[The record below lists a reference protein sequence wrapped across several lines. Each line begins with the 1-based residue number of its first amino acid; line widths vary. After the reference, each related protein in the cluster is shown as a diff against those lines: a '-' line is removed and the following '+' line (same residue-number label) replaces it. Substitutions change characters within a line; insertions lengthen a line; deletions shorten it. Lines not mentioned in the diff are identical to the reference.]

1 MLFHWLKIHFHC
13 KMKKQLSYNLE
24 LNCGQCR
31 SEIRLHGLYSLILI
45 VVIGRERLNLLLALK
60 SFESG
65 QINPLPDVQIE
76 SIWRQQKFVTEK
88 QKSFVGWIE
97 NIAEKGEKVKFWVPL
112 AKSFLDDFCMMGR
125 KHCGKTRKCQILSH
139 IGFVFCKCFQ
149 CEQAMN
155 FVYW

>member
-1 MLFHWLKIHFHC
+1 
-13 KMKKQLSYNLE
+13 MKKQLSYNLE

-76 SIWRQQKFVTEK
+76 SI
-88 QKSFVGWIE
+88 
-97 NIAEKGEKVKFWVPL
+97 
-112 AKSFLDDFCMMGR
+112 
-125 KHCGKTRKCQILSH
+125 
-139 IGFVFCKCFQ
+139 
-149 CEQAMN
+149 
-155 FVYW
+155 